1 MIKSTENTVE
11 VFLNMNTKSSLVFKI
26 KIVNLGANILSHA
39 WKFKYKLQKVLVKVL
54 DIVGQMHLL
63 SEKFLNT
70 IKS

>member
-1 MIKSTENTVE
+1 ME
-11 VFLNMNTKSSLVFKI
+11 VFLNINTKSSLVFKI

-39 WKFKYKLQKVLVKVL
+39 WKFKYKMQNVLVKVL

-70 IKS
+70 IKSFNFRV

>member
-1 MIKSTENTVE
+1 MIKSTENIVE
-11 VFLNMNTKSSLVFKI
+11 IFLNINTRSSLVFKI

-39 WKFKYKLQKVLVKVL
+39 WKFKYKMQKVLVKVL
-54 DIVGQMHLL
+54 DIIGQMHLL

>member
-1 MIKSTENTVE
+1 ME
-11 VFLNMNTKSSLVFKI
+11 VFLNINTKSSLVFTI

-39 WKFKYKLQKVLVKVL
+39 WKFKYKMQNVLIKVL

-70 IKS
+70 IKSFNFRV

>member
-1 MIKSTENTVE
+1 MIKSTENIVE
-11 VFLNMNTKSSLVFKI
+11 LFLNINTRSSLVFKI

-39 WKFKYKLQKVLVKVL
+39 WKFKYKMQKVLVKVL
-54 DIVGQMHLL
+54 DIIGQMHLL

>member
-1 MIKSTENTVE
+1 
-11 VFLNMNTKSSLVFKI
+11 MNTKSSLVFKI